1 MCWMAGKQFVCEATR
16 VLVLSAACS
25 TLAVHAEWN
34 PPDPAA
40 APASAS
46 STGGS
51 FFGGIGG
58 FFSDLGKG
66 VSNVVTGT
74 RDTPLITDLKPGV
87 YEKSNEAI
95 GEQKDIDEARITRGI
110 LSVPSFTKYA
120 NRILGKLK
128 AASQVDQ
135 VPGQVLVVANE
146 QLDAYSSADGNIYL
160 SAGYLRSLKSEDQ
173 LAALLAHEL
182 SHVLLRHHDSNAI
195 SRTQKQLSTLV
206 ASGMAVRNAL
216 EKVNSGTTTQTFTP
230 AQTDALK
237 KMELLIKLNDG
248 ALGPAWGRRQETEAD
263 QLGMDLMIKAGYS
276 YADGMLGWLALVAK
290 WDAEQAAKHAEDVKL
305 QQEAMK
311 TLMEAGKFDQGIQ
324 QGLNFAVN
332 DVLGQLKAS
341 HDSGDKREE
350 AIDDYFVKAYKEK
363 VPQVALTAKPLEA
376 VKSAPDVKAVIDGYR
391 EAYLARTLVQQRQF
405 DEALRKLTPLV
416 SKKSVIA
423 THALPNQLLYEA
435 YRGKGRK
442 TEAETYLR
450 RSFQAPDSVWE
461 TYDSAA
467 TYFKDQGKS
476 QDIVKVGQAAFNR
489 FSGAPSAYPKLV
501 ALYRRNGLVKEAE
514 SVRNECVF
522 KQADRR
528 DECVSAAN
536 GN

>member
-1 MCWMAGKQFVCEATR
+1 MYAMCGKQFVGCSIR
-16 VLVLSAACS
+16 FLLPLAACA
-25 TLAVHAEWN
+25 TLTVNAEWN
-34 PPDPAA
+34 QPAPPATQ
-40 APASAS
+40 ASAPTAGS
-46 STGGS
+46 S
-51 FFGGIGG
+51 FFGSIGG
-58 FFSDLGKG
+58 VLSGIGKG
-66 VSNVVTGT
+66 VSKVVTGA
-74 RDTPLITDLKPGV
+74 RDTPLITDLKFGV

-120 NRILGKLK
+120 NRILVKLK
-128 AASQVDQ
+128 TASQVDQ

-182 SHVLLRHHDSNAI
+182 AHVLLRHHDSNAI

-216 EKVNSGTTTQTFTP
+216 EKVNSGTATQAFTP

-276 YADGMLGWLALVAK
+276 YADGMLGWLALIAK
-290 WDAEQAAKHAEDVKL
+290 WDAEQAAKHAEDFKL

-332 DVLGQLKAS
+332 DVLGQLKS
-341 HDSGDKREE
+341 THDSGDKREA

-376 VKSAPDVKAVIDGYR
+376 VKAAPDVKAVIDGYR

-405 DEALRKLTPLV
+405 DDALRRLTPLV

-423 THALPNQLLYEA
+423 SHALPNQLLYEA
-435 YRGKGRK
+435 YRGKGK
-442 TEAETYLR
+442 KAEAESYLR
-450 RSFQAPDSVWE
+450 RSFEAPDSVWE
-461 TYDSAA
+461 AYDSAA

-476 QDIVKVGQAAFNR
+476 QEILKVGKTAFNR
-489 FSGAPSAYPKLV
+489 FSGAPSAYPKLIS
-501 ALYRRNGLVKEAE
+501 LYRRNGLIKEAE
-514 SVRNECVF
+514 EVRNECVF

-528 DECVSAAN
+528 DECMSAAN
-536 GN
+536 GT